1 MWSGLSVY
9 GGYVYHARFL
19 VQSNDR
25 SPGYLEERVEAFI
38 ANFREVSRVFF
49 LLYDV
54 HVLCFM
60 FVCNFMFVFFV
71 SFACWVLFVYPGM

>member
-1 MWSGLSVY
+1 MSFLALWHELVSFFMMATRRYLVWSGLSVY

-38 ANFREVSRVFF
+38 AGFREVRRKI
-49 LLYDV
+49 
-54 HVLCFM
+54 
-60 FVCNFMFVFFV
+60 
-71 SFACWVLFVYPGM
+71 